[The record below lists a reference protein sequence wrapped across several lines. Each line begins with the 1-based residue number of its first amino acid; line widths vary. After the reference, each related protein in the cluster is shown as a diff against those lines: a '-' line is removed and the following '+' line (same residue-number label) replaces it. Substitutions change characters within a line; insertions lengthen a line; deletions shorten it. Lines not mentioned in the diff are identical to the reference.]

1 MSAELLVPVLL
12 RPGLLI
18 VAGSG
23 LMVVGA
29 GMLWVS
35 RTRAG
40 TRGRTRLGI
49 RRRRARRLGP
59 MGGRSGALVGAGCV
73 GGAIAGVQWL
83 VVTTAIPSV
92 APSATA
98 MLVLGV
104 PGFLAGATV
113 VRLLAVIAIVLHRR
127 RRMPAGRRRG
137 GRR

>member
-1 MSAELLVPVLL
+1 MSPDLLSPE
-12 RPGLLI
+12 LLI

-29 GMLWVS
+29 GMLWAVH
-35 RTRAG
+35 TRAG
-40 TRGRTRLGI
+40 TRRRTRLGI
-49 RRRRARRLGP
+49 RRRRARRPGP

-73 GGAIAGVQWL
+73 GGAIVGVQWL

-113 VRLLAVIAIVLHRR
+113 VRLLAVIGIVLHRR
-127 RRMPAGRRRG
+127 RRTAGRGRG

>member
-1 MSAELLVPVLL
+1 MSPDLLS
-12 RPGLLI
+12 PGLLMI
-18 VAGSG
+18 VGSG

-29 GMLWVS
+29 GMLWAS
-35 RTRAG
+35 QTRAG
-40 TRGRTRLGI
+40 TRRFTRPGI
-49 RRRRARRLGP
+49 RRRRARRPGP

-83 VVTTAIPSV
+83 VVTSAFPSV
-92 APSATA
+92 APSAA
-98 MLVLGV
+98 SMLVLGV

-137 GRR
+137 DRR